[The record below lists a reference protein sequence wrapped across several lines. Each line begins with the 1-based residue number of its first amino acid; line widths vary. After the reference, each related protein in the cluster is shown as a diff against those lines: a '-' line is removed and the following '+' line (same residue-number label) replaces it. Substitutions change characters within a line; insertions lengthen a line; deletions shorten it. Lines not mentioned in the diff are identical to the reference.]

1 MTKLPGGWTGVIAA
15 LKNNLNLEPEVAAAA
30 MESMLAGEASDVEIA
45 DFLLALKSKGET
57 SDELAAMLAIVRAA
71 ATPVELSAEIRSH
84 AIDIVG
90 TGGDASHSVNVS
102 TMASLVVAGCGVP
115 VVKHGNRAASSSC
128 GTADVL
134 EALGANIALEPDAVV
149 ACVKACNFGFVFA
162 QKFHP
167 AFKHVGAA
175 RREIG
180 VPTIFNLIGPL
191 ANPAPIEN
199 MLVGVRDASVAQ
211 MMAEALRTRG
221 VKNAWLVHGDGGLD
235 ELAISGPSV
244 VISLQSEK
252 IDSFVVDPVALR
264 IRTAPLSSIRGGSP
278 AENAD
283 IVRRTFA
290 GEDGPVRDIVSLNA
304 AAALCVV
311 GVATDLSEGLEMAR
325 KSLDSGA
332 ASAALQGFVACSNS

>member
-1 MTKLPGGWTGVIAA
+1 M
-15 LKNNLNLEPEVAAAA
+15 
-30 MESMLAGEASDVEIA
+30 
-45 DFLLALKSKGET
+45 
-57 SDELAAMLAIVRAA
+57 
-71 ATPVELSAEIRSH
+71 
-84 AIDIVG
+84 
-90 TGGDASHSVNVS
+90 
-102 TMASLVVAGCGVP
+102 
-115 VVKHGNRAASSSC
+115 
-128 GTADVL
+128 
-134 EALGANIALEPDAVV
+134 
-149 ACVKACNFGFVFA
+149 
-162 QKFHP
+162 
-167 AFKHVGAA
+167 
-175 RREIG
+175 
-180 VPTIFNLIGPL
+180 PTIFNLIGPL

-235 ELAISGPSV
+235 EIAISGPSV

-304 AAALCVV
+304 AAALCVA

-332 ASAALQGFVACSNS
+332 ASAALQGFVECSNS